1 MIDNQGVSG
10 KFIGKNIISLNEGNM
25 NGWAFSLDS
34 VGVELMA
41 NQLVQAGFDGGL
53 VIPIGKDDR
62 PFEYTGRYQYRR

>member
-1 MIDNQGVSG
+1 
-10 KFIGKNIISLNEGNM
+10 M

-53 VIPIGKDDR
+53 VIPIGKEDR
-62 PFEYTGRYQYRR
+62 PFEYTGVINTGGNYLFTVSPTDQMTFPLWEPEK